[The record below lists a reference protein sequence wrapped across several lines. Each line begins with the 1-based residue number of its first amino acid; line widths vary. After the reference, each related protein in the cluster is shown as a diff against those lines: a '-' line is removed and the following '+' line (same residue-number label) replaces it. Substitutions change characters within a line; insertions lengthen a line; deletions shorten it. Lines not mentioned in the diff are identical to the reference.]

1 MEVTRNTRKHTAYQ
15 YSLTIYKHSLSIL
28 PNRLLFEL
36 LETLEET
43 FWDALKNLESLGKY
57 IYMYWLKKWMNVTPK
72 HTP

>member
-1 MEVTRNTRKHTAYQ
+1 MEGYSEHSETHSLL
-15 YSLTIYKHSLSIL
+15 YSLTINKHSLSIL

-43 FWDALKNLESLGKY
+43 FWDALDDLMVLKS
-57 IYMYWLKKWMNVTPK
+57 IYMYWLKKWMKVTPK